1 MATAIGRIPSARGDT
16 RFFAI
21 SAILMTLVMVAGFS
35 LNIVAGRSS
44 FAAPP
49 IVHVHAIVFFGW
61 LMIYLTQNMLAASGN
76 IALHRR
82 LGWLAVL
89 WIVPML
95 VTGFAVTLRMVQTGT
110 VPFFFRPQHFL
121 VFDPA
126 SLVFFGWIVAAAVA
140 LRRRSDWHRR
150 LQLCAMTLLLGP
162 GFGRLLPS
170 PLLMPWSYDII
181 FAVQFVFPIA
191 GMIADR
197 RRDGRVHPAWFWGV
211 GAGVLSYAVTQ
222 AITFSPLGDGLYAAV
237 VAGTP
242 AATVPGLAYPP
253 LPPGL

>member
-1 MATAIGRIPSARGDT
+1 MATAVGRIPSGRADT

-35 LNIVAGRSS
+35 IQAISGRSS

-49 IVHVHAIVFFGW
+49 VVHAHAVIFFGW
-61 LMIYLTQNMLAASGN
+61 VMIYLAQNLLAASGN

-95 VTGFAVTLRMVQTGT
+95 AAGFAVTLAMVQEGR

-126 SLVFFGWIVAAAVA
+126 SLVFFSWIVAAAVA

-181 FAVQFVFPIA
+181 FAVQFVFPVA

-197 RRDGRVHPAWFWGV
+197 RRDGRVHPAWIWGV
-211 GAGVLSYAVTQ
+211 GAGLLSYAVTQ
-222 AITFSPLGDGLYAAV
+222 AITFSPLGDALYAAAV
-237 VAGTP
+237 VGTP
-242 AATVPGLAYPP
+242 AANVPGLAYPAP
-253 LPPGL
+253 PPGL